1 MATLTHEQVIRDK
14 VEATLS
20 WGGWHNLCPLEQ
32 AVEGTMRYR
41 NKLGGASLQL
51 FDGLIL
57 KGVLPENAAEA
68 VQYAIDQGLIPQAD
82 TMTDNRSA

>member
-1 MATLTHEQVIRDK
+1 MAAVTHEQLIRDK

-32 AVEGTMRYR
+32 AVDGAMRYR
-41 NKLGGASLQL
+41 SNLCGASLQL
-51 FDGLIL
+51 FDDLIL

-68 VQYAIDQGLIPQAD
+68 VQFAIDQGYISQEPGQEA
-82 TMTDNRSA
+82 S